1 MFRTGR
7 RLADTEED
15 LSMVEQVLVATGVV
29 GLLLVITT
37 GAVAMVALQRVRRRF
52 RSTRELFV
60 VVRRPKPSRRSL
72 RAPSAVALA
81 TVGSPGWWMI
91 QNRRHRM
98 WKAISSAGHAV
109 RVARRADVAVGDLP
123 VLAAKLRAAAGG
135 SDSVLR
141 ASARLGS
148 VRPEDRADCD
158 RIEAAAADIHAAAL
172 YSLRSVSHADTDP
185 LVSAVQVEVAALVAG
200 VRAAHY

>member
-1 MFRTGR
+1 
-7 RLADTEED
+7 
-15 LSMVEQVLVATGVV
+15 MVEQVLIATGVM

-37 GAVAMVALQRVRRRF
+37 GAVAMVALRRVRRRC
-52 RSTRELFV
+52 RSTLELFM
-60 VVRRPKPSRRSL
+60 VVRRLPGPSRGSL

-98 WKAISSAGHAV
+98 WKAVSSAGHAV

-123 VLAAKLRAAAGG
+123 VLAAKLRAAAGRN
-135 SDSVLR
+135 DSVLR

-185 LVSAVQVEVAALVAG
+185 LVSAVQIEVAALVAG